1 MREGFQQKFSDDVAS
16 TLGDFI
22 AYLAQ
27 NGVVEPHVECHNL
40 KTDFTK
46 DEEGQVTGCNVSITN
61 VEPCTLKVMKRAA
74 NVNAEY
80 GNLGSSL
87 VLGADAASWDL
98 ATRKHSGGYMA
109 IVDRMVYDESPNIG
123 GLAPLKYGIRPSA
136 SRRTRCVSWPRA
148 VPSVRCSRGVPS
160 PPESSVL

>member
-1 MREGFQQKFSDDVAS
+1 MCEGFQQKFSDDVAS
-16 TLGDFI
+16 TSGDFL

-98 ATRKHSGGYMA
+98 ATRKHSGGYMT

-123 GLAPLKYGIRPSA
+123 GLAPLKYGICLDKAIRIKKDTLRQLA
-136 SRRTRCVSWPRA
+136 
-148 VPSVRCSRGVPS
+148 
-160 PPESSVL
+160 